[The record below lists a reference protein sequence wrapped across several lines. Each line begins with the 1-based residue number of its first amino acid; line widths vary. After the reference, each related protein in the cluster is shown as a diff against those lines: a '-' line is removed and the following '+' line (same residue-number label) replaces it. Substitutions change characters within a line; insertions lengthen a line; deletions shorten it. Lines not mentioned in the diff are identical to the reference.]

1 VVFRCHQAGHRD
13 PGGQDARE
21 TSVDWDECHVVT
33 TFKAMENRGMLL
45 KQAAF
50 SD

>member
-1 VVFRCHQAGHRD
+1 ML
-13 PGGQDARE
+13 
-21 TSVDWDECHVVT
+21 VT

-50 SD
+50 RGEKTLKNGGK